1 MNISE
6 SKTDQASVEES
17 FENVVKVDFS
27 RSAKAPD
34 DDYSI
39 KSLPQAP
46 RGEEKLF
53 AFEKLV
59 EVGMVM
65 VTLDTRRKG
74 VQVPARFR
82 NDLQLHLNFSHR
94 FGIDD
99 FLYDEQGV
107 QASLS
112 FHGRALRCVV
122 PWTAVY
128 MMRSHVDQAVAIFP
142 EDLPEEMQDVA
153 VELEKA
159 LKTAQKLQI
168 EEKQLEEKQL
178 KEAEAAK
185 PKLLS
190 VEADEKLSVSDE
202 VRDAKLGEKSIETS
216 DGKPFGLHLVPSE

>member
-1 MNISE
+1 MNYSE
-6 SKTDQASVEES
+6 SKADQAPIEES
-17 FENVVKVDFS
+17 FENVVKVDFG
-27 RSAKAPD
+27 RAAKAPS

-39 KSLPQAP
+39 KSLPEDD

-99 FLYDEQGV
+99 FLYDEHGV

-112 FHGRALRCVV
+112 FHGQAFRCVV

-142 EDLPEEMQDVA
+142 EDLPDEMQDVA

-168 EEKQLEEKQL
+168 EEKRLEE
-178 KEAEAAK
+178 EETAPA

-190 VEADEKLSVSDE
+190 VESSEKLDASNE
-202 VRDAKLGEKSIETS
+202 VRDAKLGDKSDAPTA
-216 DGKPFGLHLVPSE
+216 KPLGLRLVRSE